1 MRFVLAAFAFFAI
14 VAPAAAAPVE
24 IRVLSNRADLVSGG
38 DALVEVVGPPG
49 VRVTAAGRDVT
60 DAFAV
65 RGDGRFAG
73 LVSGLPVGRSRI
85 VATAPGGEGASLV
98 VTNHPRSGPLFAGPQ
113 TRPWLCAE
121 GSSGSDCNAPTTYRL
136 VYKPDRPYL
145 TGFADYDPAAPPADV
160 ATTTTDAGRTV
171 PFIVR
176 VETGVMDRGI
186 YSIAALYDPKKPWT
200 AFAPQAGGDGK
211 GVWPFRGDRQPGDV
225 QD

>member
-1 MRFVLAAFAFFAI
+1 MRFVLAAVVFFAI

-85 VATAPGGEGASLV
+85 VARVPGGDGAELV
-98 VTNHPRSGPLFAGPQ
+98 VTNHPRTGPVFAGAQ
-113 TRPWLCAE
+113 TQPWVCLDGHTGA
-121 GSSGSDCNAPTTYRL
+121 DCTAPTTYRL
-136 VYKPDRPYL
+136 VYKPDRPYVN
-145 TGFADYDPAAPPADV
+145 GFSDYDPAAPP
-160 ATTTTDAGRTV
+160 
-171 PFIVR
+171 
-176 VETGVMDRGI
+176 
-186 YSIAALYDPKKPWT
+186 
-200 AFAPQAGGDGK
+200 
-211 GVWPFRGDRQPGDV
+211 
-225 QD
+225 